1 MKLISAILLLFPALV
16 VVHAWIIRT
25 PRAPRHGIALSF
37 SNDPELLKQ
46 KAAQLREEIAS
57 FEQEKM
63 TVAERE
69 RQTRAQAQ
77 AEAMAQR
84 ERYSAV
90 VPILKPDG
98 QTVMERC
105 DFRPYWKEP
114 ICSFIIVIEAMLPLG
129 ILLGESEEIPGAVVV
144 DEVAP
149 SSNGAQAGLRVGDL
163 VRACTACRM
172 EMVQPT
178 WQLMVGG
185 IGQPKTV
192 RFMYSIDPKKPFEEV
207 MEAIA
212 SNRMDPEQRSVLL
225 VVERKETESK

>member
-1 MKLISAILLLFPALV
+1 MKLISVVLFHLPAQV
-16 VVHAWIIRT
+16 IVDAWILPT
-25 PRAPRHGIALSF
+25 PRAPRKALFS
-37 SNDPELLKQ
+37 SNDDSPELLKQ

-63 TVAERE
+63 TAAERE
-69 RQTRAQAQ
+69 RKMKAQAQ

-98 QTVMERC
+98 QNVLERC
-105 DFRPYWKEP
+105 DFRPLWNES
-114 ICSFIIVIEAMLPLG
+114 SFITVIEAMLPLG
-129 ILLGESEEIPGAVVV
+129 ILLGESEDIPGAVVV

-149 SSNGAQAGLRVGDL
+149 RSNGAGLQVGDL

-192 RFMYSIDPKKPFEEV
+192 RFMYSVDPQKPFEEV
-207 MEAIA
+207 LEAIA
-212 SNRMDPEQRSVLL
+212 SNRMDPEQRPVLL
-225 VVERKETESK
+225 VVERKETEVQQ